1 MTPSDVSRKY
11 SKGLSVLVV
20 FLKKKTGIF
29 HEGNDDHLR
38 TINLGG
44 GWWWTEDV
52 CFKIWLTG
60 GSLTQILWYQMMLLE
75 SHLGKILQNSPNG
88 RVWGFW
94 ILTAVSNINR
104 EGSKIPVN
112 ICWCRCVY
120 EFILGLFRFSQLLRC
135 FRFLCMYLVLV
146 SVFLTLWGEQEA
158 TRKLRIRRKL
168 PALWLH
174 CSILVDHE
182 KTERLK
188 IQGAKRE
195 EATWDWFVWHLPEGE
210 LNVGSTK
217 RGKNHSADSCGLM

>member
-1 MTPSDVSRKY
+1 MTY
-11 SKGLSVLVV
+11 
-20 FLKKKTGIF
+20 
-29 HEGNDDHLR
+29 
-38 TINLGG
+38 
-44 GWWWTEDV
+44 
-52 CFKIWLTG
+52 G

-146 SVFLTLWGEQEA
+146 SVFFLPSEVNKKRHENYASGVNFLPYDSIAAFWWTTKKQRDSKSKVQKGKKQPETGLFGIYRKVNSTLGQQKGARIIQQIRAGLCSEKQL
-158 TRKLRIRRKL
+158 LR
-168 PALWLH
+168 
-174 CSILVDHE
+174 
-182 KTERLK
+182 
-188 IQGAKRE
+188 
-195 EATWDWFVWHLPEGE
+195 
-210 LNVGSTK
+210 
-217 RGKNHSADSCGLM
+217 